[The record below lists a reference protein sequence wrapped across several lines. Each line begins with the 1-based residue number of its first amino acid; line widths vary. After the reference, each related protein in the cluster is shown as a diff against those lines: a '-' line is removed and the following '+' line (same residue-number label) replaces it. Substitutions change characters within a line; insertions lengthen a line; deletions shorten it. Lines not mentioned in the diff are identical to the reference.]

1 MISWQMPP
9 HAAMQPGGVPYMHH
23 PQLAAVQQQIFMS
36 KVAMQ
41 FNPQQ
46 MQDQQL
52 LQHQHSSVIQAQMG
66 VKPGSSNG
74 VHVLHAEGTAF

>member
-9 HAAMQPGGVPYMHH
+9 HAAPSLLPGGPYTQH
-23 PQLAAVQQQIFMS
+23 PQLAAAQQQMLMS

-46 MQDQQL
+46 MQYQQQ

-66 VKPGSSNG
+66 VRSGSSNG
-74 VHVLHAEGTAF
+74 VHALHAEGTL